1 MSSLKKKNFYLLY
14 IWVVI
19 TLQSINKQLCDSF
32 SEHKKTGK
40 HEISIQHKN
49 WTTVNTL
56 WKIFPNIHL
65 NLFKSQENNVSSA
78 HSSTNM
84 TTHRAKNE
92 LKQLKKIN
100 QIWIKDPVKSNVN
113 LDCKLWQWVWNILSP
128 DCTPFDTY
136 FVRKCCVFRNL
147 L

>member
-1 MSSLKKKNFYLLY
+1 MSSLKKKILTFSTYELLSLY
-14 IWVVI
+14 SLLTNSCV
-19 TLQSINKQLCDSF
+19 TL

-56 WKIFPNIHL
+56 WKVFPNIHL

-92 LKQLKKIN
+92 LKQLKKIY

>member
-1 MSSLKKKNFYLLY
+1 MSSLKKKILTFSTYELLSLY
-14 IWVVI
+14 SLLTNSYV
-19 TLQSINKQLCDSF
+19 TL

-56 WKIFPNIHL
+56 WKVFPNIHL

-92 LKQLKKIN
+92 LKQLKKIY